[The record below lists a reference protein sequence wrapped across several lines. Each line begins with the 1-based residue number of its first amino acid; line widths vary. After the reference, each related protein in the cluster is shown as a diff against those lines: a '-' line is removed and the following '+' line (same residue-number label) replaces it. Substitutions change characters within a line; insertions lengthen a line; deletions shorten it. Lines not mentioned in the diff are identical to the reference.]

1 MCLQHLDYWSIKAV
15 ITQRAKWDRV
25 IGRIGGDGTSPP
37 AETPQ
42 ASQEQ
47 HLLHLLLKMFD
58 SRRRLVLMT
67 SLCSAVV

>member
-1 MCLQHLDYWSIKAV
+1 MCLQHLDYWSIKAL
-15 ITQRAKWDRV
+15 ITQSAKWDRV
-25 IGRIGGDGTSPP
+25 IARIVGDGTSPP

-58 SRRRLVLMT
+58 SRRRLVSMT
-67 SLCSAVV
+67 FLCSAVA